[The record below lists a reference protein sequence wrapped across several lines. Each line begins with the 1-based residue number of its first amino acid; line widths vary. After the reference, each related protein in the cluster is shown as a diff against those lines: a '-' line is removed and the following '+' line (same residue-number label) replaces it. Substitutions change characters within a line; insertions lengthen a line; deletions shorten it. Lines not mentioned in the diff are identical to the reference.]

1 MTRIFRRKVL
11 ALTAAFT
18 AAFTMGAPVP
28 AAAQTPAAP
37 ATGFP
42 SKVVRIVVPFSPGG
56 SADASARILGERL
69 SEIWHQPVII
79 DNRPGAGT
87 TVASAHVAQSAPD
100 GHTLY
105 LAYVLSYATSA
116 NLYSRLA
123 YDPATALTPVSMV
136 ADAPFV
142 LSVSPT
148 TKVTNVAELVALSR
162 ATPQGLSY
170 ASTGNGAGPH
180 LTTEMFLRRAGL
192 KATHVPYRGTNEAL
206 TSLIGDQVQF
216 SVFDA
221 AALGQ
226 LRSGRVRPVA
236 VTSAKRWPQL
246 PDVPTVAESGYPGF
260 DVSSGSGIM
269 VSSKTPRE
277 IVAQINAAIVSAMST
292 PSVQQKF
299 SAQGFVPMSSTPQEF
314 EQLLVTQMDRMRT
327 LIKEIGLRVD

>member
-1 MTRIFRRKVL
+1 MKSSRRSFL
-11 ALTAAFT
+11 AL
-18 AAFTMGAPVP
+18 
-28 AAAQTPAAP
+28 AAALGASGSRPSLAQQSAP
-37 ATGFP
+37 AGFP
-42 SKVVRIVVPFSPGG
+42 SKVVRIIVPFSPGG
-56 SADASARILGERL
+56 SADASARILAERL
-69 SEIWHQPVII
+69 SEIWGQAVII
-79 DNRPGAGT
+79 ENKPGAGT
-87 TVASAHVAQSAPD
+87 TVASAHVAASAPD

-116 NLYSRLA
+116 SLYSKLA
-123 YDPATALTPVSMV
+123 YDPASALAPVSMV

-148 TKVTNVAELVALSR
+148 TKVNTVADLVALAKST
-162 ATPQGLSY
+162 AQGLSY

-180 LTTEMFLRRAGL
+180 LTTEMFLRRAGIT
-192 KATHVPYRGTNEAL
+192 ATHVPYRGTNEAL

-226 LRSGRVRPVA
+226 LRSGRVKPLA

-246 PDVPTVAESGYPGF
+246 PDVPTISESGYRGF

-277 IVAQINAAIVSAMST
+277 IVSQLNADIVRAMAT
-292 PSVQQKF
+292 PAVQQKF

-314 EQLLVTQMDRMRT
+314 EQILGAQMERMRT
-327 LIKEIGLRVD
+327 LIKEIGLKVD

>member
-1 MTRIFRRKVL
+1 MTHPVRRSVL
-11 ALTAAFT
+11 AAVAAILS
-18 AAFTMGAPVP
+18 AACVPALAQQP
-28 AAAQTPAAP
+28 AAA
-37 ATGFP
+37 FP
-42 SKVVRIVVPFSPGG
+42 SRVVRIVVPFSPGG
-56 SADASARILGERL
+56 SADASARILAERL
-69 SEIWHQPVII
+69 AEIWQQPVII
-79 DNRPGAGT
+79 ENKPGAGT
-87 TVASAHVAQSAPD
+87 TVASAYVAQSAPD

-116 NLYSRLA
+116 SLYTKLP
-123 YDPATALTPVSMV
+123 YDPATALAPVSLV

-148 TKVTNVAELVALSR
+148 TKVATVADLVALAK

-180 LTTEMFLRRAGL
+180 LTTEMFLRRAGM
-192 KATHVPYRGTNEAL
+192 KATHIPYRGTNEAL

-221 AALGQ
+221 AALGH

-236 VTSAKRWPQL
+236 VTSAKRWAQL
-246 PDVPTVAESGYPGF
+246 PDVPTIAESGFPGF

-269 VSSKTPRE
+269 VAGGTPRE
-277 IVAQINAAIVSAMST
+277 LVAQINSAIVRAMST
-292 PSVQQKF
+292 PAVQQKF
-299 SAQGFVPMSSTPQEF
+299 SAQGFVPLSSTPQEF
-314 EQLLVTQMDRMRT
+314 EQILTAQMDRLRT

>member
-1 MTRIFRRKVL
+1 MRITRRH
-11 ALTAAFT
+11 LTFAFAAGLGTWVTLPAT
-18 AAFTMGAPVP
+18 AQQAP
-28 AAAQTPAAP
+28 AAAAS
-37 ATGFP
+37 FP
-42 SKVVRIVVPFSPGG
+42 SKTVRIVVPFSPGG
-56 SADASARILGERL
+56 SADASARILAERL
-69 SEIWHQPVII
+69 AEIWQQPVII

-116 NLYSRLA
+116 SLYAKLP
-123 YDPATALTPVSMV
+123 YDPATALTPVSTV

-148 TKVTNVAELVALSR
+148 TKVTNVAELVALAK

-192 KATHVPYRGTNEAL
+192 ISTHVPFRGTNEAL

-216 SVFDA
+216 SMFDV
-221 AALGQ
+221 AALSQ
-226 LRSGRVRPVA
+226 LRGGRVRPIA

-246 PDVPTVAESGYPGF
+246 PDVPTVAESGFPGF

-269 VSSKTPRE
+269 VSGKTPSE
-277 IVAQINAAIVSAMST
+277 IVAQINSSVVQAMAT

-314 EQLLVTQMDRMRT
+314 QQVLSTQMDRIRA
-327 LIKEIGLRVD
+327 LIKEIGLKVD

>member
-1 MTRIFRRKVL
+1 MKTTRRRIAVL
-11 ALTAAFT
+11 CAVALSALTLL
-18 AAFTMGAPVP
+18 P
-28 AAAQTPAAP
+28 AAAQP

-42 SKVVRIVVPFSPGG
+42 SRTVRIVVPFSPGG
-56 SADASARILGERL
+56 SADASARILAERL
-69 SEIWHQPVII
+69 AEIWQQPVII
-79 DNRPGAGT
+79 DNKPGAGT

-116 NLYSRLA
+116 SLYTKLP

-148 TKVTNVAELVALSR
+148 LKVTTVSELVALAK

-180 LTTEMFLRRAGL
+180 LTTEMFLRRAGV

-206 TSLIGDQVQF
+206 TSLIGDQVQM

-236 VTSAKRWPQL
+236 VTSAARWPQL
-246 PDVPTVAESGYPGF
+246 PEVPTIAESGYPGF

-269 VSSKTPRE
+269 VSGKTPKDL
-277 IVAQINAAIVSAMST
+277 VVQLNAAIVRAMGT

-299 SAQGFVPMSSTPQEF
+299 SAQGFVPMSSTPAEF
-314 EQLLVTQMDRMRT
+314 EQILVTQMDRMRT

>member
-1 MTRIFRRKVL
+1 MRKIPRRHSLVWAAAALCAL
-11 ALTAAFT
+11 ATL
-18 AAFTMGAPVP
+18 P
-28 AAAQTPAAP
+28 AAAQQAPAA
-37 ATGFP
+37 GFP

-56 SADASARILGERL
+56 SADASARILAERL
-69 SEIWHQPVII
+69 AEIWQQPVII
-79 DNRPGAGT
+79 ENKPGAGT
-87 TVASAHVAQSAPD
+87 TVASAYVAQSPPD

-105 LAYVLSYATSA
+105 LAYLLSYATSA
-116 NLYSRLA
+116 SLYTKLP
-123 YDPATALTPVSMV
+123 YEPATALAPVSLV

-148 TKVTNVAELVALSR
+148 LKITSVSELVTLAKSS
-162 ATPQGLSY
+162 PQGLSY

-180 LTTEMFLRRAGL
+180 LTTEMFLRRAGV

-226 LRSGRVRPVA
+226 LRSGRARPVA

-246 PDVPTVAESGYPGF
+246 PDVPTIAESGYPGF

-269 VSSKTPRE
+269 VSGKTPKDL
-277 IVAQINAAIVSAMST
+277 VAQINAAIVRAMAT
-292 PSVQQKF
+292 PGVQQKF
-299 SAQGFVPMSSTPQEF
+299 SAQGFVPMSSTPAEF
-314 EQLLVTQMDRMRT
+314 EQILTTQMDRMRT
-327 LIKEIGLRVD
+327 LIKDIGLRVD

>member
-1 MTRIFRRKVL
+1 M
-11 ALTAAFT
+11 
-18 AAFTMGAPVP
+18 
-28 AAAQTPAAP
+28 
-37 ATGFP
+37 
-42 SKVVRIVVPFSPGG
+42 
-56 SADASARILGERL
+56 
-69 SEIWHQPVII
+69 
-79 DNRPGAGT
+79 
-87 TVASAHVAQSAPD
+87 ASAHVAQSAPD

>member
-1 MTRIFRRKVL
+1 
-11 ALTAAFT
+11 
-18 AAFTMGAPVP
+18 
-28 AAAQTPAAP
+28 
-37 ATGFP
+37 
-42 SKVVRIVVPFSPGG
+42 
-56 SADASARILGERL
+56 
-69 SEIWHQPVII
+69 
-79 DNRPGAGT
+79 
-87 TVASAHVAQSAPD
+87 
-100 GHTLY
+100 
-105 LAYVLSYATSA
+105 
-116 NLYSRLA
+116 
-123 YDPATALTPVSMV
+123 MV

-142 LSVSPT
+142 LSVSPN
-148 TKVTNVAELVALSR
+148 TKVATVSDLIALAK

-192 KATHVPYRGTNEAL
+192 TATHVPYRGTNEAL

-246 PDVPTVAESGYPGF
+246 PDVPTIAESGFPGF

-269 VSSKTPRE
+269 VSSRTPKD
-277 IVAQINAAIVSAMST
+277 IVAQINSAIIRAMAT
-292 PSVQQKF
+292 PTVQQKF

-314 EQLLVTQMDRMRT
+314 EQILTAQMERMRT

>member
-1 MTRIFRRKVL
+1 MRNILRRTTL
-11 ALTAAFT
+11 AFAAALF
-18 AAFTMGAPVP
+18 AWAVVP
-28 AAAQTPAAP
+28 AAAQQPIAP
-37 ATGFP
+37 ATNFP

-56 SADASARILGERL
+56 SADASARILGDRL
-69 SEIWHQPVII
+69 AEIWQQPVII
-79 DNRPGAGT
+79 DNKPGAGT
-87 TVASAHVAQSAPD
+87 SVASSYVAQSPPD

-116 NLYSRLA
+116 SLYSKLP

-148 TKVTNVAELVALSR
+148 TKVATVSDLIALAK

-192 KATHVPYRGTNEAL
+192 TATHVPYRGTNEAL

-246 PDVPTVAESGYPGF
+246 PDVPTIAESGFPGF

-269 VSSKTPRE
+269 VSSKTPKD
-277 IVAQINAAIVSAMST
+277 IVAQINSAIVRAMAT

-314 EQLLVTQMDRMRT
+314 EQLLAAQMDRMRN

>member
-1 MTRIFRRKVL
+1 MSHLITTRRL
-11 ALTAAFT
+11 ALALAA
-18 AAFTMGAPVP
+18 ALGALALLP
-28 AAAQTPAAP
+28 AAAQQAATPAS
-37 ATGFP
+37 GFP

-56 SADASARILGERL
+56 SADASARILADRL
-69 SEIWHQPVII
+69 AEIWQQPVII
-79 DNRPGAGT
+79 DNKPGAGT
-87 TVASAHVAQSAPD
+87 TVASAYAAQSAPD

-116 NLYSRLA
+116 SLYTKLP
-123 YDPATALTPVSMV
+123 YDPATALTAVSMV

-142 LSVSPT
+142 LAVSPT
-148 TKVTNVAELVALSR
+148 TKVATVSDLVALAK

-180 LTTEMFLRRAGL
+180 LTTEMLLRRAGL
-192 KATHVPYRGTNEAL
+192 TATHVPYRGTNEAL

-221 AALGQ
+221 AALAQ
-226 LRSGRVRPVA
+226 FRSGRLRPVA
-236 VTSAKRWPQL
+236 VTSARRWAQL

-269 VSSKTPRE
+269 VSGKTPKD
-277 IVAQINAAIVSAMST
+277 IVAQINSAIVRAMAT
-292 PSVQQKF
+292 PAVQQKF
-299 SAQGFVPMSSTPQEF
+299 MAQGFVPMSSTPQEF
-314 EQLLVTQMDRMRT
+314 EQILSVQMERMRS

>member
-1 MTRIFRRKVL
+1 MSKIPRRHSLVWAAA
-11 ALTAAFT
+11 ALCATALL
-18 AAFTMGAPVP
+18 P
-28 AAAQTPAAP
+28 AAAQQSPAP
-37 ATGFP
+37 AFP

-56 SADASARILGERL
+56 SADASARILADRL
-69 SEIWHQPVII
+69 AEIWQQPVII
-79 DNRPGAGT
+79 ENKPGAGT
-87 TVASAHVAQSAPD
+87 TVASAYVAQSPPD

-116 NLYSRLA
+116 SLYTKLP

-148 TKVTNVAELVALSR
+148 LKVTSVSDLVALAKSS
-162 ATPQGLSY
+162 PQGLSY

-180 LTTEMFLRRAGL
+180 LTTEMFLRRAGV

-226 LRSGRVRPVA
+226 LRSGRVRPLA
-236 VTSAKRWPQL
+236 VTSGKRWPQL
-246 PDVPTVAESGYPGF
+246 PDVPTIAESGYPGF
-260 DVSSGSGIM
+260 DVSSASGIM
-269 VSSKTPRE
+269 VSGKTPKDL
-277 IVAQINAAIVSAMST
+277 VAAINAAIVRTMAT

-299 SAQGFVPMSSTPQEF
+299 SAQGFVPMSSTPAEF
-314 EQLLVTQMDRMRT
+314 EQTLTTQMDRMRT
-327 LIKEIGLRVD
+327 LIKDIGLRVD

>member
-1 MTRIFRRKVL
+1 MSHPITTRRL
-11 ALTAAFT
+11 ALALAA
-18 AAFTMGAPVP
+18 ALGALALLP
-28 AAAQTPAAP
+28 AAAQQAATPAS
-37 ATGFP
+37 GFP

-56 SADASARILGERL
+56 SADASARILADRL
-69 SEIWHQPVII
+69 AEIWQQPVII
-79 DNRPGAGT
+79 DNKPGAGT
-87 TVASAHVAQSAPD
+87 TVASAYAAQSAPD

-116 NLYSRLA
+116 SLYTKLP
-123 YDPATALTPVSMV
+123 YDPATALTAVSMV

-142 LSVSPT
+142 LAVSPT
-148 TKVTNVAELVALSR
+148 TKVATLSDLVALAK

-180 LTTEMFLRRAGL
+180 LTTEMLLRRAGL
-192 KATHVPYRGTNEAL
+192 TATHVPYRGTNEAL

-221 AALGQ
+221 AALAQ
-226 LRSGRVRPVA
+226 FRSGRLRPVA
-236 VTSAKRWPQL
+236 VTSARRWAQL

-269 VSSKTPRE
+269 VSGKTPKD
-277 IVAQINAAIVSAMST
+277 IVAQINSAIVRAMAT
-292 PSVQQKF
+292 PAVQQKF
-299 SAQGFVPMSSTPQEF
+299 MAQGFVPMSSTPQEF
-314 EQLLVTQMDRMRT
+314 EQILSVQMERMRS